1 MPPYYTGYHGRA
13 GRRGFVPGSAVQRQ
27 RGCMKIV
34 DFHGNCGVGRVAVR
48 GFDAL
53 LLEGLTGGL
62 GPRLRGD
69 DGENVGRG

>member
-1 MPPYYTGYHGRA
+1 MPPHYNGYHGRA
-13 GRRGFVPGSAVQRQ
+13 GRKGFVPGGAVQRQ
-27 RGCMKIV
+27 RECMKI
-34 DFHGNCGVGRVAVR
+34 DYFHGNCGVGRVAFL

-53 LLEGLTGGL
+53 LLERLTGGL